1 MAEIEKMD
9 LESEDLVGDRIE
21 QLKRMFPEIVTEC
34 GFGEREREGKG
45 SGIDFDKLKLL
56 LGEEVDEEQERYA
69 FTWPGK
75 KDAIRL
81 AQEPSTFTLRPLMDK
96 SEDWDTT

>member
-34 GFGEREREGKG
+34 GFGERERERVRAAA
-45 SGIDFDKLKLL
+45 S
-56 LGEEVDEEQERYA
+56 
-69 FTWPGK
+69 TWT
-75 KDAIRL
+75 
-81 AQEPSTFTLRPLMDK
+81 S
-96 SEDWDTT
+96 